1 MEAKKTMKIIL
12 TLAALAIIVF
22 LSVIFLNSHIEYK
35 EQNQENLETAQPLS
49 DLENHQSYAV
59 ANLPV
64 IGAEDWGQKGSDE
77 ALAVIVY
84 EDYADIFSAD
94 FVASLASAQADFGDR
109 LHVVFRPL
117 NINNSN
123 LSRQAALAVLCA
135 ADGGQGE
142 AMRARIFNAT
152 KNNQFNPEDLSAWA
166 KELGLV
172 DNDFQACLT
181 NSKKKER
188 IDTISAQAENF
199 SVYGAPT
206 TFVGDEMIVGARPY
220 ESFTDSN
227 GDEIEG
233 LKQVIERQLK

>member
-35 EQNQENLETAQPLS
+35 EQNQESPETVPPIS
-49 DLENHQSYAV
+49 DLDNHQSYAV

-64 IGAEDWGQKGSDE
+64 IGTEDWGRQGGDQ

-94 FVASLASAQADFGDR
+94 FAASLASAQADFGDR
-109 LHVVFRPL
+109 LHVVYRPF

-142 AMRARIFNAT
+142 AMRTRIFSAT
-152 KNNQFNPEDLSAWA
+152 ENNQFNPEDLVLWA
-166 KELGLV
+166 KELGLA
-172 DNDFQACLT
+172 DNDFQVCLT
-181 NSKKKER
+181 NSEKKER
-188 IDTISAQAENF
+188 IEAISAQAENF

-220 ESFTDSN
+220 DGFTDSN